1 MINILISILVI
12 LGMALVSFGIFM
24 AYKSLNIRKEY
35 RYKHHIHLSFL
46 IGLIGVISVL
56 YLVFWVGTLFSE
68 RIATVFNS
76 LHSTHVFPSFVLSGY
91 MLFKSIYKIYFKI
104 YSKKKA
110 DILEENIPPQYYE
123 KNGEIY
129 ISPHYST
136 VAKPCKYTAI
146 VVAALLCIIAGIMY
160 YLKVAEA
167 YNVYLTI
174 EAVFILPM
182 FLFELSYFFDGNLSK
197 EEKETVQKSSTPESR
212 NTTWAEVDKEYTK
225 LWKKQLL
232 TRYNVSKQFEREII
246 EQKGRTDEVSEHIA
260 KTASEKESND
270 FLYSRVLSPIM
281 RGENLI
287 IESSL
292 LQSFSEIIVPIVNIM
307 FTASKRMMFICDNTS
322 TVKNCEKWFEEL
334 DIKSTTANSNI
345 VIDVLNYD
353 NKDSIK
359 LDSNVDIYIGT
370 VDLALNSKAVF
381 ENIDVVFCINV
392 DKIISDSAL
401 SLNLLASVLSS
412 DRYDSIQYILFGD
425 RVNGLKQTAS
435 QVFMKNDFAYQV
447 VNSTLE
453 DGLSANFWATEKG
466 WLQSAILPGFAAQYL
481 GQLLPL
487 AIPGFKFN
495 INHVDVISS
504 GQSFSD
510 QLLSLQTAQPLLKKY
525 LAKDIVNVDEAI
537 TFSENENFIK
547 LKDNSLVVVGD
558 TNNNAA
564 LVLLNWLKYA
574 KKNMFLN
581 VVSAPYLLREYI
593 VTNMDFFI
601 GNVEAIG
608 NILPVPKT
616 NIKLSVY
623 RLINQLCY
631 GNVEEETLLREI
643 KNQESDVKIDAFEG
657 DQVRFV
663 TEALQDLT
671 KRAFGANI
679 FFASYLKSER
689 VNKDKSMDSKRYYKL
704 LDSIKYELPER
715 LFKNITFIDSEQ
727 CAKVLKKIPVFD
739 LYQNY
744 LEGQYVSFDGKCY
757 LIDKIDYD
765 NGIVELLYASNNNGV
780 RYRQRRDVKNVVH
793 IGLNRELPVL
803 KVRDSIMKKSI
814 LCTDLEVDTE
824 GYYEFNNNIS
834 LEPGGFAYKKVDA
847 SQKGV
852 RRDYKSTNVLAINIS
867 SSKINAMSEKD
878 KFKLSFTLS
887 VLLNETFETLFS
899 NIKQYILVRSVVS
912 DNSYMSDFADNELIN
927 LYRPIIDSNLE
938 NGINIYITEDTE
950 LERGITDSIAN
961 NFDNIIMKVLF
972 DYLFWIQENDAV
984 VSDKWFMS
992 SNGDYINA
1000 ETIDKLKFLK
1010 YGGEKLNDALDLN
1023 LAYECLRSLILNG
1036 SDTLTYSRGQV
1047 LGHRYEKNPFQKFI
1061 DDSKKQADKK
1071 ANKEKANE
1079 PTSNENTVKDAT
1091 SGKAGAKAETKAGE
1105 KVEEKASKTDEKNNP
1120 KANENG
1126 EKKSLGQKLKG
1137 KFKNKEASAGDA
1149 KTQAQ
1154 AEPEKKDAKAAYK

>member
-1 MINILISILVI
+1 
-12 LGMALVSFGIFM
+12 
-24 AYKSLNIRKEY
+24 
-35 RYKHHIHLSFL
+35 
-46 IGLIGVISVL
+46 
-56 YLVFWVGTLFSE
+56 
-68 RIATVFNS
+68 
-76 LHSTHVFPSFVLSGY
+76 
-91 MLFKSIYKIYFKI
+91 
-104 YSKKKA
+104 
-110 DILEENIPPQYYE
+110 
-123 KNGEIY
+123 
-129 ISPHYST
+129 
-136 VAKPCKYTAI
+136 
-146 VVAALLCIIAGIMY
+146 
-160 YLKVAEA
+160 
-167 YNVYLTI
+167 
-174 EAVFILPM
+174 
-182 FLFELSYFFDGNLSK
+182 
-197 EEKETVQKSSTPESR
+197 
-212 NTTWAEVDKEYTK
+212 
-225 LWKKQLL
+225 
-232 TRYNVSKQFEREII
+232 
-246 EQKGRTDEVSEHIA
+246 
-260 KTASEKESND
+260 
-270 FLYSRVLSPIM
+270 
-281 RGENLI
+281 
-287 IESSL
+287 
-292 LQSFSEIIVPIVNIM
+292 
-307 FTASKRMMFICDNTS
+307 
-322 TVKNCEKWFEEL
+322 
-334 DIKSTTANSNI
+334 
-345 VIDVLNYD
+345 
-353 NKDSIK
+353 
-359 LDSNVDIYIGT
+359 
-370 VDLALNSKAVF
+370 
-381 ENIDVVFCINV
+381 
-392 DKIISDSAL
+392 
-401 SLNLLASVLSS
+401 
-412 DRYDSIQYILFGD
+412 
-425 RVNGLKQTAS
+425 
-435 QVFMKNDFAYQV
+435 
-447 VNSTLE
+447 
-453 DGLSANFWATEKG
+453 
-466 WLQSAILPGFAAQYL
+466 
-481 GQLLPL
+481 
-487 AIPGFKFN
+487 
-495 INHVDVISS
+495 
-504 GQSFSD
+504 
-510 QLLSLQTAQPLLKKY
+510 
-525 LAKDIVNVDEAI
+525 
-537 TFSENENFIK
+537 
-547 LKDNSLVVVGD
+547 
-558 TNNNAA
+558 
-564 LVLLNWLKYA
+564 
-574 KKNMFLN
+574 
-581 VVSAPYLLREYI
+581 
-593 VTNMDFFI
+593 
-601 GNVEAIG
+601 
-608 NILPVPKT
+608 
-616 NIKLSVY
+616 
-623 RLINQLCY
+623 
-631 GNVEEETLLREI
+631 
-643 KNQESDVKIDAFEG
+643 
-657 DQVRFV
+657 
-663 TEALQDLT
+663 
-671 KRAFGANI
+671 
-679 FFASYLKSER
+679 
-689 VNKDKSMDSKRYYKL
+689 MDSKRYYKL

-814 LCTDLEVDTE
+814 LCADLEVDTE

-1071 ANKEKANE
+1071 ANKEKASE
-1079 PTSNENTVKDAT
+1079 PTANENTVKDAT
-1091 SGKAGAKAETKAGE
+1091 SSKEGSKAEANAGE
-1105 KVEEKASKTDEKNNP
+1105 KVEEKASKADEKNNP
-1120 KANENG
+1120 KENENG

-1149 KTQAQ
+1149 KTQVQ
-1154 AEPEKKDAKAAYK
+1154 AEPEKKDAKAADK

>member
-1 MINILISILVI
+1 MINVLISILII
-12 LGMALVSFGIFM
+12 LGMALISFGIFM

-35 RYKHHIHLSFL
+35 RYKHHIHLKFFVV
-46 IGLIGVISVL
+46 LIGVISVL
-56 YLVFWVGTLFSE
+56 YLVFWVSTLFNE
-68 RIATVFNS
+68 NIAVIFNN
-76 LHSTHVFPSFVLSGY
+76 LHSTHVFPSFILSGY
-91 MLFKSIYKIYFKI
+91 MLFKSIYKIYFKV
-104 YSKKKA
+104 YSKKKT

-136 VAKPCKYTAI
+136 VEKPCKYTAI
-146 VVAALLCIIAGIMY
+146 AVSSLLCIIAGVMY
-160 YLKVAEA
+160 YLKVTEV
-167 YNVYLTI
+167 YNLYLTI
-174 EAVFILPM
+174 EAVFILPV
-182 FLFELSYFFDGNLSK
+182 FLFELSYFYDGNLNR
-197 EEKETVQKSSTPESR
+197 EEKGVVKKSDTPESR
-212 NTTWAEVDKEYTK
+212 NTTWAELDKEYSK

-246 EQKGRTDEVSEHIA
+246 EQKGVTDEVSEHIA

-287 IESSL
+287 VESSL

-345 VIDVLNYD
+345 VIDILNYD
-353 NKDSIK
+353 NNDSIK

-487 AIPGFKFN
+487 AIPGFKFK

-525 LAKDIVNVDEAI
+525 LAKDIANVDEAI

-547 LKDNSLVVVGD
+547 LNDNALVVVGD

-581 VVSAPYLLREYI
+581 VVSTPYLLREYL

-671 KRAFGANI
+671 RRAFGANI

-727 CAKVLKKIPVFD
+727 YAKVLKKIPVFD

-744 LEGQYVSFDGKCY
+744 LEGQYVSFEGKCY

-765 NGIVELLYASNNNGV
+765 NGIVELLYASNNNGM
-780 RYRQRRDVKNVVH
+780 RYRQRRDIKNIVH
-793 IGLNRELPVL
+793 IGLSRELPVL

-814 LCTDLEVDTE
+814 LCADLEVDTE

-834 LEPGGFAYKKVDA
+834 LEPGGFAYKRVDVN
-847 SQKGV
+847 QKGI
-852 RRDYKSTNVLAINIS
+852 RRIYKSTNVLAINIS
-867 SSKINAMSEKD
+867 STKINSMSEKD

-899 NIKQYILVRSVVS
+899 NIKQYILVRNVVN
-912 DNSYMSDFADNELIN
+912 DDSYVNDFADNELVN
-927 LYRPIIDSNLE
+927 LYKPIIDSTSE

-972 DYLFWIQENDAV
+972 DYLFWITQENDAA

-1000 ETIDKLKFLK
+1000 ETIDKLEFLK
-1010 YGGEKLNDALDLN
+1010 YGGEKLNEALNLDL
-1023 LAYECLRSLILNG
+1023 AFECLNNLILNG
-1036 SDTLTYSRGQV
+1036 NDTLTYSRGQV
-1047 LGHRYEKNPFQKFI
+1047 LGHRYEKNPFKDFI
-1061 DDSKKQADKK
+1061 ETAEKELEKKEKNKNDKK
-1071 ANKEKANE
+1071 KTDTRQDIKTADNNNTNNMDTKEGNKADEQPPTSSEKAE
-1079 PTSNENTVKDAT
+1079 GQQEIKP
-1091 SGKAGAKAETKAGE
+1091 
-1105 KVEEKASKTDEKNNP
+1105 
-1120 KANENG
+1120 
-1126 EKKSLGQKLKG
+1126 EKKGLTQKMKG
-1137 KFKNKEASAGDA
+1137 KFKKKDSQQESAGKPLSKEKPDKTKEEA
-1149 KTQAQ
+1149 KQ
-1154 AEPEKKDAKAAYK
+1154 